1 MATAICPSCE
11 GEIKLTRK
19 VELGQRIRCPL
30 CLEDLEV
37 VETNPVELD
46 WAYDEEEEWDEEWED
61 EEEEEADEDD
71 SSW

>member
-1 MATAICPSCE
+1 MAMAICPSCE

-46 WAYDEEEEWDEEWED
+46 WAYDEEEEWDDWED
-61 EEEEEADEDD
+61 EENEQREDEEE

>member
-1 MATAICPSCE
+1 MSMAICPSCE

-46 WAYDEEEEWDEEWED
+46 WAYDEEEEWDDEWE
-61 EEEEEADEDD
+61 EEEEEAEDED